1 MNIKTYAHFWARGAS
16 EAENDKGTDAAH
28 LVLEDVD
35 HELAFTQIL
44 LKAGDEPHDEALAD
58 LWDKAEM
65 AACKAAF
72 EDWDY
77 WPEDEHLT
85 VDGVADALE
94 SQYQEESFAVTN
106 VNSLQRI
113 AK

>member
-1 MNIKTYAHFWARGAS
+1 
-16 EAENDKGTDAAH
+16 
-28 LVLEDVD
+28 
-35 HELAFTQIL
+35 
-44 LKAGDEPHDEALAD
+44 
-58 LWDKAEM
+58 M

-85 VDGVADALE
+85 VDGVANALE
-94 SQYQEESFAVTN
+94 SQYQQESFAVTN